1 MTVMHTEAERLAMIR
16 EALERLTAAATGLF
30 EDWQQARSFLPS
42 GCRKL
47 MEDLTFEQASW
58 LGRFEREAGEGTSF
72 SALESF
78 EGFAANVRRLVSE
91 HAASPLALVGEVFES
106 DDEERLFFRRW
117 KNFLD
122 AGIGTIARSFVI
134 DDIIFA
140 GQIAASMRLVG
151 LLRRITAEWAH
162 LSPEHRHQL
171 GIDFRENAQAL
182 SDAYGTASSADFILM
197 KDRFADRLKG
207 EFEGFLE
214 AADHPV
220 DETDRDA
227 VIFRAASE
235 RFSKGVIATVK
246 SVVTQ
251 CERGGPEAVR
261 AFGLTLDAGRMFL
274 ELPGGDETAEY
285 CRRTLLPRLERLL
298 ESVRPHPGS
307 NNETPARTRG
317 PADVRASA
325 FPCFRSQPAMGERPM
340 RTVEIQKGSVAM
352 AASVWAVVT
361 LATDGASPF
370 IEAVIT

>member
-58 LGRFEREAGEGTSF
+58 LGRFEHEVGEGTSF

-91 HAASPLALVGEVFES
+91 HAASPLAVVGEVFES

-197 KDRFADRLKG
+197 KERFADRLKG

-220 DETDRDA
+220 DGRRDLPRR
-227 VIFRAASE
+227 FRTLLQG
-235 RFSKGVIATVK
+235 RHRHR
-246 SVVTQ
+246 Q
-251 CERGGPEAVR
+251 ERGHAVR
-261 AFGLTLDAGRMFL
+261 ARRPRGCARLRAHARRRPHVSRAPGRRRDGRILLPHAPSEARATPRVGLTSSRIG
-274 ELPGGDETAEY
+274 
-285 CRRTLLPRLERLL
+285 
-298 ESVRPHPGS
+298 
-307 NNETPARTRG
+307 
-317 PADVRASA
+317 
-325 FPCFRSQPAMGERPM
+325 
-340 RTVEIQKGSVAM
+340 
-352 AASVWAVVT
+352 
-361 LATDGASPF
+361 
-370 IEAVIT
+370 

>member
-1 MTVMHTEAERLAMIR
+1 
-16 EALERLTAAATGLF
+16 
-30 EDWQQARSFLPS
+30 
-42 GCRKL
+42 
-47 MEDLTFEQASW
+47 
-58 LGRFEREAGEGTSF
+58 
-72 SALESF
+72 
-78 EGFAANVRRLVSE
+78 
-91 HAASPLALVGEVFES
+91 
-106 DDEERLFFRRW
+106 
-117 KNFLD
+117 
-122 AGIGTIARSFVI
+122 
-134 DDIIFA
+134 
-140 GQIAASMRLVG
+140 
-151 LLRRITAEWAH
+151 
-162 LSPEHRHQL
+162 
-171 GIDFRENAQAL
+171 
-182 SDAYGTASSADFILM
+182 M

-261 AFGLTLDAGRMFL
+261 AFGLTLDAGCMFL

-325 FPCFRSQPAMGERPM
+325 FP
-340 RTVEIQKGSVAM
+340 
-352 AASVWAVVT
+352 
-361 LATDGASPF
+361 
-370 IEAVIT
+370 

>member
-78 EGFAANVRRLVSE
+78 
-91 HAASPLALVGEVFES
+91 GEVFES

-298 ESVRPHPGS
+298 ESV
-307 NNETPARTRG
+307 
-317 PADVRASA
+317 
-325 FPCFRSQPAMGERPM
+325 
-340 RTVEIQKGSVAM
+340 
-352 AASVWAVVT
+352 
-361 LATDGASPF
+361 
-370 IEAVIT
+370 

>member
-1 MTVMHTEAERLAMIR
+1 MPAYKDDLMTVGELARRVGVTVRTIQYYDQKGLLHPSSKSEQNQRLYSR
-16 EALERLTAAATGLF
+16 
-30 EDWQQARSFLPS
+30 
-42 GCRKL
+42 
-47 MEDLTFEQASW
+47 
-58 LGRFEREAGEGTSF
+58 
-72 SALESF
+72 
-78 EGFAANVRRLVSE
+78 
-91 HAASPLALVGEVFES
+91 

-298 ESVRPHPGS
+298 ESV
-307 NNETPARTRG
+307 
-317 PADVRASA
+317 
-325 FPCFRSQPAMGERPM
+325 
-340 RTVEIQKGSVAM
+340 
-352 AASVWAVVT
+352 
-361 LATDGASPF
+361 
-370 IEAVIT
+370 

>member
-122 AGIGTIARSFVI
+122 AGIGTIAR
-134 DDIIFA
+134 
-140 GQIAASMRLVG
+140 
-151 LLRRITAEWAH
+151 RITAEWAH
-162 LSPEHRHQL
+162 LSPKHRHQL

-298 ESVRPHPGS
+298 ESV
-307 NNETPARTRG
+307 
-317 PADVRASA
+317 
-325 FPCFRSQPAMGERPM
+325 
-340 RTVEIQKGSVAM
+340 
-352 AASVWAVVT
+352 
-361 LATDGASPF
+361 
-370 IEAVIT
+370 

>member
-182 SDAYGTASSADFILM
+182 SDAYGTWAPPPTE
-197 KDRFADRLKG
+197 KN
-207 EFEGFLE
+207 
-214 AADHPV
+214 
-220 DETDRDA
+220 
-227 VIFRAASE
+227 
-235 RFSKGVIATVK
+235 
-246 SVVTQ
+246 Q
-251 CERGGPEAVR
+251 
-261 AFGLTLDAGRMFL
+261 
-274 ELPGGDETAEY
+274 
-285 CRRTLLPRLERLL
+285 LL
-298 ESVRPHPGS
+298 
-307 NNETPARTRG
+307 
-317 PADVRASA
+317 
-325 FPCFRSQPAMGERPM
+325 
-340 RTVEIQKGSVAM
+340 QKG
-352 AASVWAVVT
+352 
-361 LATDGASPF
+361 L
-370 IEAVIT
+370 VIT

>member
-1 MTVMHTEAERLAMIR
+1 
-16 EALERLTAAATGLF
+16 
-30 EDWQQARSFLPS
+30 
-42 GCRKL
+42 

-171 GIDFRENAQAL
+171 GTDFRENAQAL

-251 CERGGPEAVR
+251 VSAAAPRPCAPSGSRSTQAACSSSSRAATRRQNTAAARFFRGSSDSSSRSDLIPDRTMRRPQGHAVLR
-261 AFGLTLDAGRMFL
+261 TFVHLPFPDSGLSPRWARGR
-274 ELPGGDETAEY
+274 
-285 CRRTLLPRLERLL
+285 
-298 ESVRPHPGS
+298 
-307 NNETPARTRG
+307 
-317 PADVRASA
+317 
-325 FPCFRSQPAMGERPM
+325 
-340 RTVEIQKGSVAM
+340 
-352 AASVWAVVT
+352 
-361 LATDGASPF
+361 
-370 IEAVIT
+370 

>member
-1 MTVMHTEAERLAMIR
+1 M
-16 EALERLTAAATGLF
+16 
-30 EDWQQARSFLPS
+30 
-42 GCRKL
+42 
-47 MEDLTFEQASW
+47 
-58 LGRFEREAGEGTSF
+58 
-72 SALESF
+72 
-78 EGFAANVRRLVSE
+78 
-91 HAASPLALVGEVFES
+91 
-106 DDEERLFFRRW
+106 
-117 KNFLD
+117 
-122 AGIGTIARSFVI
+122 I

-197 KDRFADRLKG
+197 KERFADRLKG

-220 DETDRDA
+220 DEADRDA

-285 CRRTLLPRLERLL
+285 CCRTLLPRLERLL
-298 ESVRPHPGS
+298 ESV
-307 NNETPARTRG
+307 
-317 PADVRASA
+317 
-325 FPCFRSQPAMGERPM
+325 
-340 RTVEIQKGSVAM
+340 
-352 AASVWAVVT
+352 
-361 LATDGASPF
+361 
-370 IEAVIT
+370 

>member
-1 MTVMHTEAERLAMIR
+1 M
-16 EALERLTAAATGLF
+16 
-30 EDWQQARSFLPS
+30 
-42 GCRKL
+42 
-47 MEDLTFEQASW
+47 
-58 LGRFEREAGEGTSF
+58 
-72 SALESF
+72 
-78 EGFAANVRRLVSE
+78 
-91 HAASPLALVGEVFES
+91 GEVFES

-298 ESVRPHPGS
+298 ESV
-307 NNETPARTRG
+307 
-317 PADVRASA
+317 
-325 FPCFRSQPAMGERPM
+325 
-340 RTVEIQKGSVAM
+340 
-352 AASVWAVVT
+352 
-361 LATDGASPF
+361 
-370 IEAVIT
+370 

>member
-1 MTVMHTEAERLAMIR
+1 MTRRHNLTVMHTEAERRAMIR

-162 LSPEHRHQL
+162 LSPEQRHQL

-298 ESVRPHPGS
+298 ESV
-307 NNETPARTRG
+307 
-317 PADVRASA
+317 
-325 FPCFRSQPAMGERPM
+325 
-340 RTVEIQKGSVAM
+340 
-352 AASVWAVVT
+352 
-361 LATDGASPF
+361 
-370 IEAVIT
+370 

>member
-58 LGRFEREAGEGTSF
+58 LGRFEREAGEGTS
-72 SALESF
+72 
-78 EGFAANVRRLVSE
+78 
-91 HAASPLALVGEVFES
+91 FES

-246 SVVTQ
+246 SVVMQ

-325 FPCFRSQPAMGERPM
+325 FP
-340 RTVEIQKGSVAM
+340 
-352 AASVWAVVT
+352 
-361 LATDGASPF
+361 
-370 IEAVIT
+370 

>member
-162 LSPEHRHQL
+162 LSPKHRH
-171 GIDFRENAQAL
+171 
-182 SDAYGTASSADFILM
+182 SSAST
-197 KDRFADRLKG
+197 FAK
-207 EFEGFLE
+207 
-214 AADHPV
+214 
-220 DETDRDA
+220 T
-227 VIFRAASE
+227 
-235 RFSKGVIATVK
+235 
-246 SVVTQ
+246 
-251 CERGGPEAVR
+251 
-261 AFGLTLDAGRMFL
+261 
-274 ELPGGDETAEY
+274 
-285 CRRTLLPRLERLL
+285 RRR
-298 ESVRPHPGS
+298 
-307 NNETPARTRG
+307 
-317 PADVRASA
+317 
-325 FPCFRSQPAMGERPM
+325 
-340 RTVEIQKGSVAM
+340 
-352 AASVWAVVT
+352 
-361 LATDGASPF
+361 
-370 IEAVIT
+370 

>member
-1 MTVMHTEAERLAMIR
+1 M
-16 EALERLTAAATGLF
+16 
-30 EDWQQARSFLPS
+30 
-42 GCRKL
+42 
-47 MEDLTFEQASW
+47 
-58 LGRFEREAGEGTSF
+58 
-72 SALESF
+72 
-78 EGFAANVRRLVSE
+78 
-91 HAASPLALVGEVFES
+91 
-106 DDEERLFFRRW
+106 
-117 KNFLD
+117 
-122 AGIGTIARSFVI
+122 I

-162 LSPEHRHQL
+162 LSPKHRHQL

-285 CRRTLLPRLERLL
+285 CRFFRGSSDSSSRSDLIPDRTMRRPQGHAILRTFVHLPFPDSGLSPRW
-298 ESVRPHPGS
+298 
-307 NNETPARTRG
+307 ARGR
-317 PADVRASA
+317 
-325 FPCFRSQPAMGERPM
+325 
-340 RTVEIQKGSVAM
+340 
-352 AASVWAVVT
+352 
-361 LATDGASPF
+361 
-370 IEAVIT
+370 